1 MHEEEFDALIQSRPF
16 GTEDAR
22 RVDLRLRRSKS
33 LATTLWGKT
42 PDDLRRQLLTRSPEI
57 PSGFDLADFRELLRT
72 TERLLAEMKSPRND
86 LISRMAI
93 ASQTIVIG
101 TQRYTEWEAR
111 CEITRRA
118 IRYLENR

>member
-22 RVDLRLRRSKS
+22 RLDLRLRRSKS

-42 PDDLRRQLLTRSPEI
+42 LDDLRRQLVARSPEI

-72 TERLLAEMKSPRND
+72 TEQLLAAMKSPRND

-111 CEITRRA
+111 CEIIRRA
-118 IRYLENR
+118 IRYLENH